1 MKRKQKYN
9 ASKTTIDGIIFDSRK
24 EAKRYLF
31 LKDLERSGDISNL
44 HRQVT
49 YELLPA
55 VTEQVII
62 HLKTKLKSAIRTLQ
76 RPITYRADFVYCRD
90 GKVITEDVKASP
102 KMIPADFKIKEKLF
116 FYKYKYRITKIYQY
130 DQ

>member
-76 RPITYRADFVYCRD
+76 RSITYRADFVYCRD

>member
-62 HLKTKLKSAIRTLQ
+62 RLKTKLKSAIRTLQ

>member
-62 HLKTKLKSAIRTLQ
+62 RLKTKLKSTIRTLQ
-76 RPITYRADFVYCRD
+76 RPITYRADFVYCRY